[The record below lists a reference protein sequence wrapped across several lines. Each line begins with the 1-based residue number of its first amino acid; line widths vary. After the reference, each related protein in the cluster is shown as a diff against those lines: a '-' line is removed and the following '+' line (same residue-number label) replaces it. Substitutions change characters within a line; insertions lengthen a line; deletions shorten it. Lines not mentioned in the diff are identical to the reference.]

1 MSGSACGLRR
11 LFAGSGLSVLVDFSG
26 LIRVSL
32 WCRRRPILL
41 LCVVKRAP
49 EDITTSVGGGESLA
63 GLCRWGWYFQLGPTL
78 IRVPQIFFGNDQSFE
93 LGLGFLCVDLCS
105 LTPNIGLDKSQ
116 LTFYG
121 SRWRQLTL
129 RFLGLCLGS

>member
-1 MSGSACGLRR
+1 MVLSAWSNAHKGYGVQSEMWSSM
-11 LFAGSGLSVLVDFSG
+11 A
-26 LIRVSL
+26 SL
-32 WCRRRPILL
+32 WLIDVSYRFGP
-41 LCVVKRAP
+41 P
-49 EDITTSVGGGESLA
+49 MWSLA
-63 GLCRWGWYFQLGPTL
+63 GPSD
-78 IRVPQIFFGNDQSFE
+78 FFGNDQSFE
-93 LGLGFLCVDLCS
+93 LGLGFLWVDLCS